1 MGLSLTGLFF
11 RSKSGTSDIDWKEKI
26 GHLNEEKHC
35 LQNIKL
41 FIVFLLSLVIGSGKD
56 RCLKL
61 LLIFL

>member
-1 MGLSLTGLFF
+1 MGLLILIG
-11 RSKSGTSDIDWKEKI
+11 RKKI

-41 FIVFLLSLVIGSGKD
+41 FIVFLLSLVIGTGKD